1 MKTLVLSM
9 ISIAATVAAMTAC
22 TSEGDPI
29 DNIDNGQPVEIKAS
43 AGIGEI
49 ITKTAGVI
57 TDGKEVD
64 DIEFIITEGEDA
76 PADWSTATLNMTDA
90 TIAADKSL
98 TFKTSQY
105 YNSKASIKSF
115 LIGYH
120 PKTAGSGS
128 RNNNIVSYTITGQ
141 QDIMCTEVNSG
152 NKTDNKNKN
161 LDIKFDHQLAQY
173 SFQILA
179 GDAHDE
185 NSDDDCRQTIDGFRP
200 P

>member
-9 ISIAATVAAMTAC
+9 ISIAATIAAMTAC

-105 YNSKASIKSF
+105 YNSKASIKFPNWIS
-115 LIGYH
+115 
-120 PKTAGSGS
+120 P
-128 RNNNIVSYTITGQ
+128 
-141 QDIMCTEVNSG
+141 
-152 NKTDNKNKN
+152 
-161 LDIKFDHQLAQY
+161 
-173 SFQILA
+173 
-179 GDAHDE
+179 
-185 NSDDDCRQTIDGFRP
+185 
-200 P
+200 